1 MEDIKIAMA
10 MEDLGDGLYRC
21 GGDIGCVY
29 PLISV
34 EHKQEG
40 NTGISIFEYEKYFI
54 KITFDIDGDIRKNP
68 RWKREYKQNGGEEN
82 A

>member
-1 MEDIKIAMA
+1 MEDNKIA

-29 PLISV
+29 PLLSA